1 MPDISTV
8 WDTANFRGD
17 WQQVGAA
24 LLSGTDLETSVL
36 ISLFTDC
43 QAQPGDVLPDASGNL
58 RGWWAD
64 SDMGSRIW
72 LLARAKQTDDT
83 AGRAYDYIAE
93 ALQWLIDD
101 GIVARFDI
109 VVSWVRRSVLG
120 AQITAYSPTGAAL
133 LNAAYA
139 WNGFN

>member
-8 WDTANFRGD
+8 WDSANYRCD
-17 WQQVGAA
+17 WQQIGAV
-24 LLSGTDLETSVL
+24 LLSGTDLSTAVL
-36 ISLFTDC
+36 ISLFTDR
-43 QAQPGDVLPDASGNL
+43 QAAPGDRLPDTSGNQ

-64 SDMGSRIW
+64 PEMGSRMW
-72 LLARAKQTDDT
+72 LLSRAKQTDET
-83 AGRAYDYIAE
+83 AGLAYDYIAE
-93 ALQWLIDD
+93 ALQWLVDD

-120 AQITAYSPTGAAL
+120 AQVVAYSPSGAQL